1 MLSISANTN
10 TNFEQSLF
18 TSFYECSQPI
28 KFFCAQ
34 ISGQIQL
41 VHSLLLS
48 FREYLY
54 NIKGG
59 W

>member
-10 TNFEQSLF
+10 FVHSLF
-18 TSFYECSQPI
+18 ISFYEYSQPI
-28 KFFCAQ
+28 KFFYAQ